1 MRDVQ
6 QQQARLEEAFER
18 IEETILP
25 CIAMMLD
32 TLLDASAN
40 LAELDPKVLIAELQ
54 TLAAELEELT
64 RAVER
69 SSPIHVE
76 PGEYRI
82 AEPAL
87 SDQPRVKRRVDIA
100 ARQQHDRFRHDF
112 RLAGKQCRER
122 NRAAGLDDQA
132 DAPSTPS
139 GPLLSTSSSLTASPV
154 APRAV
159 RMPKV
164 IGDTRGV
171 WSASHSV
178 GGAIRADRHDLAEL
192 ERAAHVVPALGLDR
206 NDRRRRDRRAQS
218 PKSARRRRN

>member
-6 QQQARLEEAFER
+6 QQQVRLEEAFER

-69 SSPIHVE
+69 NSPVHVE

-82 AEPAL
+82 ANA
-87 SDQPRVKRRVDIA
+87 
-100 ARQQHDRFRHDF
+100 
-112 RLAGKQCRER
+112 
-122 NRAAGLDDQA
+122 
-132 DAPSTPS
+132 
-139 GPLLSTSSSLTASPV
+139 
-154 APRAV
+154 
-159 RMPKV
+159 
-164 IGDTRGV
+164 
-171 WSASHSV
+171 
-178 GGAIRADRHDLAEL
+178 
-192 ERAAHVVPALGLDR
+192 
-206 NDRRRRDRRAQS
+206 
-218 PKSARRRRN
+218 